1 VSTKIK
7 NIRMPSLTVFKKVSS
22 HINRERK
29 KEIKFLFFLSI
40 LSALAELISIA
51 LLIPFVGFFVNP
63 DNYLFNNLFNT
74 FFNFLNITS
83 EKDIL
88 RTVTLSFALIVLI
101 SGFIKLK
108 YIRLTNLLT
117 DNITSDFR
125 IKIFKFLINQDLV
138 YFLKYGSN
146 EILSNIVLKTS
157 SFNTV
162 IFGFINIFTSI
173 LISVAV
179 LSVIVINEPFY
190 TPIIIGSI
198 VIFFL
203 IIYKIKSVT
212 TFKKG
217 QLMHESQNY
226 MIHVFQNT
234 VGYLPEIITYNIR
247 NFFLNN
253 MNKLS
258 RIIAESTAD
267 IRTIAM
273 SPKVYLETFIIFSFI
288 FFIYFLD
295 LSNRTIESN
304 IAYLAILIFG
314 THKSLPLINQVYTL
328 SINLKGAIPIIQ
340 RYLEILDDNNVDE
353 IIDKNFGVIKF
364 NKAIKLENISFQY
377 SKNLP
382 SILNNFSF
390 TIKKGEKIAIKGKSG
405 TGKSTLINIITGL
418 LNPTSGNFF
427 SDETQINSENLKS
440 WRKNVSIVPQ
450 TVFINDATVQEN
462 IAIALDINSIDFEK
476 VKKCAQLAQ
485 IDTFIESLPNKY
497 NQTLGE
503 RGVRLSGGQKQRMG
517 IARALYRNAQIIV
530 LDEPTN
536 ALDNET
542 ENLVMNSITML
553 SKDTTLIMISHSDTS
568 LKYFDKII
576 DLDKLN

>member
-1 VSTKIK
+1 
-7 NIRMPSLTVFKKVSS
+7 MPSLTVFKKVSS

-203 IIYKIKSVT
+203 II
-212 TFKKG
+212 
-217 QLMHESQNY
+217 
-226 MIHVFQNT
+226 
-234 VGYLPEIITYNIR
+234 IR
-247 NFFLNN
+247 
-253 MNKLS
+253 
-258 RIIAESTAD
+258 
-267 IRTIAM
+267 
-273 SPKVYLETFIIFSFI
+273 
-288 FFIYFLD
+288 
-295 LSNRTIESN
+295 
-304 IAYLAILIFG
+304 
-314 THKSLPLINQVYTL
+314 
-328 SINLKGAIPIIQ
+328 
-340 RYLEILDDNNVDE
+340 
-353 IIDKNFGVIKF
+353 
-364 NKAIKLENISFQY
+364 
-377 SKNLP
+377 
-382 SILNNFSF
+382 
-390 TIKKGEKIAIKGKSG
+390 
-405 TGKSTLINIITGL
+405 
-418 LNPTSGNFF
+418 
-427 SDETQINSENLKS
+427 
-440 WRKNVSIVPQ
+440 
-450 TVFINDATVQEN
+450 
-462 IAIALDINSIDFEK
+462 
-476 VKKCAQLAQ
+476 
-485 IDTFIESLPNKY
+485 
-497 NQTLGE
+497 
-503 RGVRLSGGQKQRMG
+503 
-517 IARALYRNAQIIV
+517 
-530 LDEPTN
+530 
-536 ALDNET
+536 
-542 ENLVMNSITML
+542 
-553 SKDTTLIMISHSDTS
+553 
-568 LKYFDKII
+568 
-576 DLDKLN
+576 